1 MVVSHTSHFSSSS
14 NINEYFMKRIV
25 LKTIFTKLP
34 SSLLSQLFAY
44 AKVTFI
50 YEIVEKT
57 PQHHFEGNMTTAE
70 RN

>member
-1 MVVSHTSHFSSSS
+1 MIVSHTSHYSSSS
-14 NINEYFMKRIV
+14 NINEYFMKWIV
-25 LKTIFTKLP
+25 LKTIFTKLA
-34 SSLLSQLFAY
+34 SSRLSQLFVY
-44 AKVTFI
+44 AKVMFI